1 VLPRPGGASP
11 LPRFPWPWLSPGRR
25 AGGYSQGL
33 PEEPGALR
41 QDARVLDQGDA
52 AVVLLDHPGQA
63 VVELGVEGPE
73 PDPVVPGLLEVL
85 GVAAVVPLVL
95 VGVEVRADPR
105 AELGASGQAPEQA
118 VFPEVPDVS
127 RLPVLQFFLHDLNA
141 LHEVAGQGLPPS
153 K

>member
-1 VLPRPGGASP
+1 MPVLPRPGGASP
-11 LPRFPWPWLSPGRR
+11 LSRFPWPWLSPGRR

-41 QDARVLDQGDA
+41 
-52 AVVLLDHPGQA
+52 A

-85 GVAAVVPLVL
+85 GVADVVPLVL
-95 VGVEVRADPR
+95 VGVEVPADSQ
-105 AELGASGQAPEQA
+105 AELGATGQAPEQA

-127 RLPVLQFFLHDLNA
+127 RVPALQFFLHDLNA